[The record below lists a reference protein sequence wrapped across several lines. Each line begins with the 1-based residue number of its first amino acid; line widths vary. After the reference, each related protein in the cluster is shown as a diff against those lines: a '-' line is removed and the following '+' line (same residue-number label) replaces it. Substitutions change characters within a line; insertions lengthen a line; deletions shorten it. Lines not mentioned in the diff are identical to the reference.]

1 MTEKKEDSDIPE
13 DLKWHRKMAAQLF
26 NHTWDLIDKG
36 DKRTPEENEE
46 MIHSAHASRYH
57 WIIVINSGKY
67 PETGPVNHARGDQII
82 SRVYSLL
89 NMPHEALFYAEKT
102 LNMCLN
108 NKIGDFDLAFGYE
121 AMARAFSLQ
130 PDKKQELEKHL
141 SLAKE
146 AAEKIK
152 KKEDKEYF
160 LSELSS
166 IQT

>member
-1 MTEKKEDSDIPE
+1 MTEEKNDSDIPN

-36 DKRTPEENEE
+36 DNRTSEENDE

-57 WIIVINSGKY
+57 WIVVINSGKY
-67 PETGPVNHARGDQII
+67 PETGPVNHARGDWQI

-102 LNMCLN
+102 LNMCLDN
-108 NKIGDFDLAFGYE
+108 NIGDFDLAFGYE
-121 AMARAFSLQ
+121 AMARAFALQ
-130 PDKKQELEKHL
+130 AEKKKELEKYL
-141 SLAKE
+141 ALAKE
-146 AAEKIK
+146 AGKKIEKK
-152 KKEDKEYF
+152 DDRNYF
-160 LSELSS
+160 LGELKT